1 MSGID
6 AEEPYQTRVSGDVR
20 IEGNR
25 KSDLEG
31 AVGANV
37 YVAKRDTLVLAGN
50 FTGCIWLDGPDAVK
64 TAFGLVDA
72 DYFRTGRG
80 DALVGGAHNFRHEAD
95 DDFGCVATNGAGDA
109 ILVWNNALE
118 TDAATGLRF
127 CDVMDKEESG
137 YSWGD
142 PEEVSEED
150 PEEVPV
156 RYFEFTGA
164 SPKPVFVEPGPIAFQ
179 SIERQDDDWVLVA
192 TNARRW
198 CWYSLWS
205 GTTPETNGFELV
217 EGSSNQWMSA
227 DGPITNRVPV
237 RESESSR
244 FWLLRG
250 APGCAPSITEGR

>member
-1 MSGID
+1 MKNLKV
-6 AEEPYQTRVSGDVR
+6 TM
-20 IEGNR
+20 
-25 KSDLEG
+25 
-31 AVGANV
+31 
-37 YVAKRDTLVLAGN
+37 LAFLMCISMVVPL
-50 FTGCIWLDGPDAVK
+50 FTVEA
-64 TAFGLVDA
+64 T
-72 DYFRTGRG
+72 
-80 DALVGGAHNFRHEAD
+80 EAD
-95 DDFGCVATNGAGDA
+95 GNTDTKVETVADSDS
-109 ILVWNNALE
+109 E
-118 TDAATGLRF
+118 
-127 CDVMDKEESG
+127 KES
-137 YSWGD
+137 
-142 PEEVSEED
+142 EENED

-164 SPKPVFVEPGPIAFQ
+164 SPKPGFVEPGPIAFQ